1 MRPVKLP
8 RLRCALLGLLPLR
21 ARGGESRAAVGEMQ
35 ILAADRRVPECAVEQ
50 VERVNAGNIN
60 RKIIINSSL

>member
-1 MRPVKLP
+1 M
-8 RLRCALLGLLPLR
+8 R

-35 ILAADRRVPECAVEQ
+35 ILAAVRRVPECAVEQ

-60 RKIIINSSL
+60 RKIITNIIL